1 MSVSQLIEKEEFS
14 HVFQPIFETNTWGKI
29 GYEAFLRTPFA
40 ANPEMAFREA
50 KQENLL
56 FELDSLSIQKA
67 VRTYFSEGSQKDS
80 YLFVNIFP
88 SSIIH
93 SNFLSTLKA
102 IITEKNHYRQNEND
116 SMKLVFELVKTEFIS
131 DSDLHTLKERIGQ
144 IKENGILIAI
154 NDVWKGRNSLKLL
167 FDVNPTFLKLDKYFA
182 EALVQ
187 SEQKQLLIELL
198 IQYCIQN
205 NCKLILEGV
214 ERNVDLA
221 VAKSI
226 GVCFSQGYLLG
237 KPETY
242 KITPEISQDMQ
253 KIDRLF
259 DF

>member
-1 MSVSQLIEKEEFS
+1 MSVFQLIEKEEFS
-14 HVFQPIFETNTWGKI
+14 HVFQPIFETKTWGKI

-40 ANPEMAFREA
+40 ANPEMAFKEA

-56 FELDSLSIQKA
+56 FELDLRSIRKA
-67 VRTYFSEGSQKDS
+67 VHTFFCEGAHKDS
-80 YLFVNIFP
+80 CLFVNIFS

-93 SNFLSTLKA
+93 SNFPSILQA
-102 IITEKNHYRQNEND
+102 IITEKNHYSQDEND
-116 SMKLVFELVKTEFIS
+116 SMKLVFELIKTEFIC
-131 DSDLHTLKERIGQ
+131 DSDFQILKERIGQ
-144 IKENGILIAI
+144 IKDHGILIAI
-154 NDVWKGRNSLKLL
+154 NDVWKERNSLKLL

-198 IQYCIQN
+198 IQYCVQN

-237 KPETY
+237 KPEAY
-242 KITPEISQDMQ
+242 RITPEISQDMQ